1 MLFGFD
7 IFSILNIKWVLF
19 SSYFIN
25 FCERG
30 DHADCLYLQRGTVEY
45 AHAALKAR
53 NRETKVTIFTSASG
67 RLDFGFY
74 RETFSR
80 YKNSA
85 LLSLVAYVHQIA

>member
-1 MLFGFD
+1 M
-7 IFSILNIKWVLF
+7 
-19 SSYFIN
+19 
-25 FCERG
+25 
-30 DHADCLYLQRGTVEY
+30 EY

-85 LLSLVAYVHQIA
+85 LLSLVAYVHQIAERSSAIILFKTVFYNFCN